1 MNDDRQFA
9 LFPELAPQK
18 RARPRPPTLYPRAAA
33 RRQQVQKM
41 TLKGK
46 KVREIAAATNCTI
59 THVFRIRAELRAA
72 GRLPSSSRAND
83 KR

>member
-1 MNDDRQFA
+1 
-9 LFPELAPQK
+9 
-18 RARPRPPTLYPRAAA
+18 
-33 RRQQVQKM
+33 M

-72 GRLPSSSRAND
+72 GRLPATSHDND
-83 KR
+83 SH